1 MNRDQIP
8 DWLAALNSQRRIPA
22 KLEESSPLPGEIRCL
37 LGEEPGSPTCLV
49 YVVDIDDDGLAA
61 VVAVHDD
68 ASMATHNDLIVY
80 PENSFR
86 NLTVVLRLPLR
97 ATVPVQRLSGAA
109 FDVVDDVAR
118 EAIESFEYGDVPVST
133 VSVGTVTNGQYDARW
148 GFCERTKAVFDAAV
162 NSTWRGHLRTFKTQR
177 YELPPELEDFLVAE
191 ATTFSNDGLE
201 AYLAFDAAVKEDQR
215 RIEVLNSENLQ
226 SAAHAAILESLDERA
241 AEIEASGFMP
251 TVIENY
257 AQKVDRELTDA
268 NSRLLIGL
276 IAEHFVKTTLVN
288 RLDDPEKWSHQV
300 LPRQRSIGSDAH
312 SLWLQLLDRCDSLRG
327 TKGIVVSRTGRAS
340 VLVAAR
346 SI

>member
-22 KLEESSPLPGEIRCL
+22 KLEESSPLPGEIRRL
-37 LGEEPGSPTCLV
+37 LGEEPGPPTCLV

-133 VSVGTVTNGQYDARW
+133 VSVGTVTNGRHDVRW

-191 ATTFSNDGLE
+191 PTTFSNDGLE
-201 AYLAFDAAVKEDQR
+201 EYLAFDAAIKEDQR
-215 RIEVLNSENLQ
+215 RIEVFNSENLQ

-241 AEIEASGFMP
+241 AEIEASEFMP

-257 AQKVDRELTDA
+257 AQKVDRELADA
-268 NSRLLIGL
+268 DSPVLVGL
-276 IAEHFVKTTLVN
+276 VSEHFVQTSIEN
-288 RLDDPEKWSHQV
+288 RLGDPETWDSKV
-300 LPRQRSIGSDAH
+300 LPHHRSIGSDAH
-312 SLWLQLLDRCDSLRG
+312 SLWLQLLDKCDNSRG
-327 TKGIVVSRTGRAS
+327 TKETVHSRTGRS
-340 VLVAAR
+340 RVLVAAR
-346 SI
+346 SN